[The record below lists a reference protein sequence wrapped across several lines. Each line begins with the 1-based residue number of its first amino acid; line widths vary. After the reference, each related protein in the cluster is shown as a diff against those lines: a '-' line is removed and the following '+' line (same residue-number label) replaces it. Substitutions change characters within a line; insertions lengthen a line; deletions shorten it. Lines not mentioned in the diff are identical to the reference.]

1 MKGRVAAE
9 EETAKEGERE
19 VTAEGQEGQLSNVG
33 DFNPLRQEAERQNES
48 PDEVFAEIGSSLRKR
63 REMLSLTYEE
73 VERHARVRKAFLTAL
88 EEGALDRLPSPVQTR
103 GILANY
109 AGFLDLDVDAI
120 LLRFADGLQARHREQ
135 RMNMPARSRA
145 PMTVNTSLPPL
156 RSFIA
161 SDLLFGGGVAI
172 LLLLFAVW
180 GINRVITVR
189 SSVPAGATAPS
200 ISDVLVGTPI
210 PTLPQQV
217 TLIPA
222 QATAAATEATAT
234 TTIEPVTLA
243 ANVNVEVK
251 LTAAAQTYMRVS
263 VDGKL
268 QFEGRA
274 EPSQTFTYQ
283 GSKTVEI
290 LTGNAGALQVTYN
303 GHDMGLMG
311 QFGQVVDLVY
321 SAQGVATPTSTPP
334 PTRTP
339 TPKLTPTPSET
350 ATPTPSVTPKPTGGG

>member
-1 MKGRVAAE
+1 MDVANE
-9 EETAKEGERE
+9 DEMDGGEGARP
-19 VTAEGQEGQLSNVG
+19 AEGVEGQLSNVS
-33 DFNPLRQEAERQNES
+33 DFNPSPSEAESSNET
-48 PDEVFAEIGSSLRKR
+48 PDEVFSEIGASLRKR

-73 VERHARVRKAFLTAL
+73 VERHTRVRKAFLLAL
-88 EEGALDRLPSPVQTR
+88 EEGALERLPSPVQTR

-135 RMNMPARSRA
+135 RLNMPARTRT

-180 GINRVITVR
+180 GINRVIAVR
-189 SSVPAGATAPS
+189 SSIPAGATRPS
-200 ISDVLVGTPI
+200 ISDVLVGSPL
-210 PTLPQQV
+210 PTLPQEV

-222 QATAAATEATAT
+222 QATAAATQAPETAT
-234 TTIEPVTLA
+234 SEPVTLA
-243 ANVNVEVK
+243 ANISVEVK

-268 QFEGRA
+268 QFDGRA

-283 GSKTVEI
+283 ASKTVEV
-290 LTGNAGALQVTYN
+290 LTGNAGALQVIYN

-311 QFGQVVDLVY
+311 LFGEVADVVY
-321 SAQGVATPTSTPP
+321 SAQGVATPTLTPA

-339 TPKLTPTPSET
+339 TPKVTPTPSGT
-350 ATPTPSVTPKPTGGG
+350 ATPTPSATPKPTAGG